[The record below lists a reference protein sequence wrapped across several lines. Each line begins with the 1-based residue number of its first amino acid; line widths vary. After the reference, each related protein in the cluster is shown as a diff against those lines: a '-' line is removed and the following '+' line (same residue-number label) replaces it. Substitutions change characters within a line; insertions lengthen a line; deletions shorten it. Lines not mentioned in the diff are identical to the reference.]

1 MIYDKVIINNQK
13 ITDFSGNRQLDGY
26 VGLQNHDDKSKVS
39 FRNIMVK
46 ER

>member
-1 MIYDKVIINNQK
+1 
-13 ITDFSGNRQLDGY
+13 LDGY

-39 FRNIMVK
+39 FRNIRVK